1 MKQVMVMTA
10 NKFEPFPNEFSLVC
24 ELISILE
31 GQYEYINEPE
41 DEEAHRALIMWVR
54 SKLPQ
59 ESFK

>member
-1 MKQVMVMTA
+1 MTA

>member
-1 MKQVMVMTA
+1 MTV
-10 NKFEPFPNEFSLVC
+10 NKFEPFPDEFTLVC

-31 GQYEYINEPE
+31 GQYEYITEPE
-41 DEEAHRALIMWVR
+41 DEETHRALMSWVR